1 MPQSPIRVAITGA
14 AGRMGKTLIQ
24 TIAETP
30 GLVLAG
36 AFERPGFAQLGAD
49 AGELAGVGAAGVRIT
64 DDLSAAVDRFDTLV
78 DFSVPAATLASLVQ
92 CRKSRRRMVIG
103 TTGFDAAGRSAIE
116 AAARE
121 IPIVMSPNYSVG
133 VNVCFKLVEIAAR
146 ILGDA
151 ADVEVTEAHHRNKI
165 DAPSG
170 TALKLGEI
178 VANALGRNLADCA
191 VYDRHGVT
199 GVRDRK
205 AIGFHSIRAGDL
217 VGDHTVAFAAAGEC
231 IEVTHRA
238 SSRANFANGAMRAIA
253 WLADKPAGL
262 YSMQDVL
269 GL

>member
-1 MPQSPIRVAITGA
+1 
-14 AGRMGKTLIQ
+14 MGKTLIQ

-30 GLVLAG
+30 NLTLTG
-36 AFERPGFAQLGAD
+36 AFERPGFAQLGVD
-49 AGELAGVGAAGVRIT
+49 AGELAGVGATGVRVT
-64 DDLSAAVDRFDTLV
+64 DDLAAATDRFDVLV
-78 DFSVPAATLASLVQ
+78 DFSVPAATLASVAQ
-92 CRKSRRRMVIG
+92 CRKARRRMVIG
-103 TTGFDAAGRSAIE
+103 TTGLDAAGRSAIE
-116 AAARE
+116 VASRE

-146 ILGDA
+146 IMGDS

-170 TALKLGEI
+170 TALKLGEV
-178 VANALGRNLADCA
+178 VAMALGRNLAECA

-217 VGDHTVAFAAAGEC
+217 VGDHTVSFSTAGES
-231 IEVTHRA
+231 IEITHHA
-238 SSRANFANGAMRAIA
+238 SSRANFANGAMRAVA
-253 WLADKPAGL
+253 WLDGKPAGL